1 MIEAQVDISLAR
13 RRLRALSDLGFMVE
27 AMDGIANDVTAKV
40 QMGFRDQ
47 KDPWGQPWLPLKPST
62 IRARRK
68 GKGGGSTKILRDT
81 GVLSNSI
88 TAQRTDPLT
97 IEMGTTVPY
106 AAAHQFGASINFAP
120 RSLRVRLRKVKNAN
134 GKSVYRF
141 AKDKHKRA
149 ITRWGSSQGWKV
161 NIPARPFLPILKGG
175 IASLPA
181 SWVQSIQRRLD
192 IAARK
197 AAANGQP

>member
-1 MIEAQVDISLAR
+1 MNVDAQVDISVGK
-13 RRLRALSDLGFMVE
+13 RRLRALADLGFMVE
-27 AMDGIANDVTAKV
+27 AFDGIANDVASKV
-40 QMGFRDQ
+40 AMGFRDQ
-47 KDPWGQPWLPLKPST
+47 KDPWGQPWAPLKPST

-68 GKGGGSTKILRDT
+68 GKGGGSAKILRDT
-81 GVLSNSI
+81 GVLSNSL
-88 TAQRTDPLT
+88 TAQRTGPLT

-106 AAAHQFGASINFAP
+106 AAAHQFGASISFAP
-120 RSLRVRLRKVKNAN
+120 RSIRVRLRKTKNAA
-134 GKSVYRF
+134 GKNVYRF
-141 AKDKHKRA
+141 AKDKHKKA

-175 IASLPA
+175 VASLPA

-197 AAANGQP
+197 ATGPQS